1 MSEFLDYYSVL
12 GLDMDCSHDQ
22 IKKSFRKK
30 LLEVHPDKS
39 AFPRDPEEM
48 RRLLEAHDVLS
59 DADSRHRYDQMWNI
73 VFREELLDK
82 TPHVTDSERPA
93 ARARSILFLL
103 LEQRQREAVQR
114 LEDLGPGA
122 RLFLKKHL
130 TEDEFVDS
138 CFLIGEYH
146 EGIRQR
152 SRALEWYEDL
162 LRTESRRQNH
172 RPCYPEAVDRAKKLL
187 LKKTNKVSDPR
198 VSLEYL
204 RRAEQL
210 GLDRQSRG
218 EVARKRARCYL
229 DMGMKVEAGKHLT
242 EAVRI
247 SPASKALRELMAEL
261 DGYWDE

>member
-1 MSEFLDYYSVL
+1 MMAPSLSGLKESRGAMSEFLDYYSVL

-22 IKKSFRKK
+22 IKKAFRKK

-59 DADSRHRYDQMWNI
+59 DSDSRHRYDQMWNI

-130 TEDEFVDS
+130 TDDEFVDS
-138 CFLIGEYH
+138 CFLIGDACF
-146 EGIRQR
+146 GGDVIF
-152 SRALEWYEDL
+152 
-162 LRTESRRQNH
+162 
-172 RPCYPEAVDRAKKLL
+172 
-187 LKKTNKVSDPR
+187 
-198 VSLEYL
+198 
-204 RRAEQL
+204 
-210 GLDRQSRG
+210 
-218 EVARKRARCYL
+218 
-229 DMGMKVEAGKHLT
+229 
-242 EAVRI
+242 
-247 SPASKALRELMAEL
+247 
-261 DGYWDE
+261 